1 VTREI
6 FERGH
11 AVAVLPYDP
20 ILDRIV
26 LIEQYRTG
34 ALAANWEPWLVE
46 VVAGMY
52 EEGESPEEVARRETI
67 EEAGAEIL
75 EMIPVND
82 ILVSPG
88 GSSETIKLYCAKVN
102 SSIVGGFH
110 GLEEE
115 NEDIRVFTL
124 PVDEA
129 LEWVKAGRITNAI
142 ALIALYWLALE
153 RNNLKRLW
161 AS

>member
-1 VTREI
+1 
-6 FERGH
+6 
-11 AVAVLPYDP
+11 
-20 ILDRIV
+20 
-26 LIEQYRTG
+26 
-34 ALAANWEPWLVE
+34 
-46 VVAGMY
+46 
-52 EEGESPEEVARRETI
+52 
-67 EEAGAEIL
+67 
-75 EMIPVND
+75 
-82 ILVSPG
+82 
-88 GSSETIKLYCAKVN
+88 
-102 SSIVGGFH
+102 VGGFH